1 VQEIEEMVQK
11 ANASAYPVKLEWIE
25 RKSTAPFIIQL
36 RINGRP
42 VVEGQGSA
50 KQGAK
55 EAAAQHAYT
64 KGRMFQLLYQL

>member
-1 VQEIEEMVQK
+1 MQEIEEMVQK
-11 ANASAYPVKLEWIE
+11 ANANAYPVKLEWIE
-25 RKSTAPFIIQL
+25 KQTSPKFLILL

-42 VVEGQGSA
+42 IVEGEGPA

-55 EAAAQHAYT
+55 EAAAKHAFT